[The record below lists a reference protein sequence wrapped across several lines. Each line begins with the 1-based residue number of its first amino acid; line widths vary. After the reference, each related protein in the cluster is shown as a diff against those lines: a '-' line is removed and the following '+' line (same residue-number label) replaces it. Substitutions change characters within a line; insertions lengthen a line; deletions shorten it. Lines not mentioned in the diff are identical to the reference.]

1 MICVNRPSSPPAGP
15 GSDSVLLIACPDR
28 GARSSAARRD
38 SPIYGA
44 PAKLNPGA
52 HEVACFVADA
62 ASHVTIGSVCQNAD
76 ASPTPARHLD
86 HRAPTDGLPTRSYP
100 WSGHSGSRQDL
111 SSAPASASPSD
122 DRSGVR
128 RADDT
133 PHRACTSNNSHMPG
147 ISEPQKAPR
156 ATGFRITR
164 RVTRPDDHLCRGTV
178 ERGAPSTSPTASRR
192 RPTAARRRAVL
203 RPDRWRLHRHGHRVV
218 ATTARSRGPAGAT
231 SGLRAANC
239 GCPSRPCPAGCSS
252 WCAIRGN
259 TQRR

>member
-62 ASHVTIGSVCQNAD
+62 ASHVTIGSVCQNAA

-86 HRAPTDGLPTRSYP
+86 RRAPTDGLPTRSYP

-122 DRSGVR
+122 ERSGVR
-128 RADDT
+128 RADGTSSGLYQRRSAPSKPPPT
-133 PHRACTSNNSHMPG
+133 PTA
-147 ISEPQKAPR
+147 K
-156 ATGFRITR
+156 ATGDLRSPGR
-164 RVTRPDDHLCRGTV
+164 SGPDAGVEPVAAVVGALDRLESGSAGTSRQQGV
-178 ERGAPSTSPTASRR
+178 AVGRMAVARAAPAHGRLPL
-192 RPTAARRRAVL
+192 ARRR
-203 RPDRWRLHRHGHRVV
+203 GC
-218 ATTARSRGPAGAT
+218 ARS
-231 SGLRAANC
+231 S
-239 GCPSRPCPAGCSS
+239 
-252 WCAIRGN
+252 
-259 TQRR
+259 